1 MFNRQSIHIAMLL
14 WGTIF
19 CCIAALCLFMSKNFD
34 REKRKWLLMM
44 QVACAV
50 LLFNDALA
58 WNYRGDIS
66 QTGWYLVRIS
76 NFMVFLFS
84 DLLLLLYHGYVCVCL
99 FKDEAPDRFKRE
111 WRIKAV
117 GIIAVIAMVLVVISQ
132 FTNLYYY
139 IDAQNLYHRNT
150 TYIVFNSAYVW
161 NASRSVTDHQLP
173 GTYQQNDQNS
183 TNFLYHI
190 TISGR
195 NYSYVL
201 LWNIIDQ
208 YCNQYFTC
216 GNVRY
221 VDGRA
226 ESEACQKRTGSA
238 GP

>member
-1 MFNRQSIHIAMLL
+1 M
-14 WGTIF
+14 
-19 CCIAALCLFMSKNFD
+19 
-34 REKRKWLLMM
+34 
-44 QVACAV
+44 
-50 LLFNDALA
+50 
-58 WNYRGDIS
+58 NYI
-66 QTGWYLVRIS
+66 
-76 NFMVFLFS
+76 
-84 DLLLLLYHGYVCVCL
+84 
-99 FKDEAPDRFKRE
+99 
-111 WRIKAV
+111 
-117 GIIAVIAMVLVVISQ
+117 
-132 FTNLYYY
+132 
-139 IDAQNLYHRNT
+139 
-150 TYIVFNSAYVW
+150 YIVFNSAYVW

-221 VDGRA
+221 VDARA
-226 ESEACQKRTGSA
+226 ESEAYQKRTGSA

>member
-99 FKDEAPDRFKRE
+99 FKDEALDLKIAILMSQIAPHFIYNTLSAIQALCEIDPM
-111 WRIKAV
+111 KAKETV
-117 GIIAVIAMVLVVISQ
+117 EEFALYLRG
-132 FTNLYYY
+132 NL
-139 IDAQNLYHRNT
+139 
-150 TYIVFNSAYVW
+150 NSL
-161 NASRSVTDHQLP
+161 TEK
-173 GTYQQNDQNS
+173 
-183 TNFLYHI
+183 I
-190 TISGR
+190 
-195 NYSYVL
+195 
-201 LWNIIDQ
+201 
-208 YCNQYFTC
+208 
-216 GNVRY
+216 
-221 VDGRA
+221 
-226 ESEACQKRTGSA
+226 
-238 GP
+238 